1 MAAKLTVVKG
11 GKGKNGK
18 GGGGGKGGRAKAKKD
33 GSAGAG
39 HNLVLKPKE
48 CKGFFD
54 RLDNLHTDHE
64 SVTGEF
70 MLDCKAIYEEMA
82 NATGCPRSICRTE
95 YNYRRQEKK
104 RLEREKAMEPGQ
116 RQVMGALRDALGSLE
131 DTPLGKAA
139 LKAAEAAKAVPDD
152 PAADA

>member
-11 GKGKNGK
+11 GKSK
-18 GGGGGKGGRAKAKKD
+18 GGGKGGRAKAKKD

-48 CKGFFD
+48 CKEFFD

-82 NATGCPRSICRTE
+82 NKTGCPRSICRSE
-95 YNYRRQEKK
+95 YNFRRQEKK
-104 RLEREKAMEPGQ
+104 RLDREKAMEPGQ
-116 RQVMGALRDALGSLE
+116 RQVLDSLRDALGSLG
-131 DTPLGKAA
+131 DTPLGRAAQKAA
-139 LKAAEAAKAVPDD
+139 ATAKATPE
-152 PAADA
+152 DAGAEG